1 MKYREIGKTG
11 IKVSEIG
18 FGAWGIG
25 GETADGANSYG
36 ATDDNESRRALQR
49 AFELGITFYDTS
61 DIYGYGH
68 SEELLGEVFGK
79 RRGEV
84 VIAGKAGFTKHS
96 GPHDL
101 SPAYLRKCLEGSL
114 KRLRTNYIDIYQLHS
129 PSMDLVEKTPEAIEE
144 LKKMKQEGKIRAV
157 AISVKNPADA
167 IPAIEK
173 YGFESIQVN
182 FNMID
187 QRALEFGVFDLAEKR
202 GAGIVVRTPLAYG
215 FLTGMIKDI
224 HFGPHD
230 HRSAWPESQ
239 LARWAKAP
247 ELFAFLSKGK
257 NWTPT
262 QLALKFCISFPAVS
276 TVIPGILRPNE
287 AEEDAKASDLPPLGE
302 KEIAA
307 AFRVY
312 KDHEFFDRS
321 AARAA

>member
-1 MKYREIGKTG
+1 MKYRAIGKTG

-25 GETADGANSYG
+25 GETFDGAHSYG
-36 ATDDNESRRALQR
+36 ATDDNESKRALQR

-68 SEELLGEVFGK
+68 SEDLLGEVFGK
-79 RRGEV
+79 RRDKV
-84 VIAGKAGFTKHS
+84 VIAGKAGFTKHN

-114 KRLRTNYIDIYQLHS
+114 KRLRTDYLDIYQLHT
-129 PSMDLVEKTPEAIEE
+129 PPMDLVEKTPEAIEE
-144 LKKMKQEGKIRAV
+144 LKKMKQEGKIRAIG
-157 AISVKNPADA
+157 ISVKNPADA

-187 QRALEFGVFDLAEKR
+187 QRALEFGVFDLAEKH

-215 FLTGMIKDI
+215 FLTGTIKDI

-230 HRSAWPESQ
+230 HRSAWPENQ
-239 LARWAKAP
+239 LKRWAEAP

-257 NWTPT
+257 DWTPT

-276 TVIPGILRPNE
+276 VVIPGILHPSE
-287 AEEDAKASDLPPLGE
+287 AEENAKASDLPPLG
-302 KEIAA
+302 K
-307 AFRVY
+307 
-312 KDHEFFDRS
+312 KK
-321 AARAA
+321 